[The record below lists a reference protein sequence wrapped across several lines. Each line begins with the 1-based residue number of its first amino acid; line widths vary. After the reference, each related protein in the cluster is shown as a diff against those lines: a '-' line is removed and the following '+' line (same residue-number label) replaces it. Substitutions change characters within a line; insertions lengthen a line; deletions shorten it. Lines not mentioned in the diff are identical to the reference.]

1 MESSNGMHAPASG
14 RSLLVYANEWAMREL
29 PKDAERRWSREEIF
43 NEVVRAG
50 FEGMQAP
57 PDWADAV
64 RGAGLRFCV
73 YARANTP
80 EEVRKMAAGA
90 RDCGAEFVTFH
101 LGWGDESDGQMDTLA
116 AATLDATAEFGVPL
130 WPETH
135 RATCLQDVLRTLQLL
150 ERFPALRLNLDLSH
164 YYCSHEIA
172 YRGFESHAALWQP
185 ILQRVACFHGRV
197 ASSHNM
203 QIPITDP
210 TYRSDLANF
219 QQLWKQAMT
228 YWLKQA
234 AAGDELVFVPELGP
248 PSSGYALTVPAPDGK
263 RIELADRWAEMQMM
277 ARMARDLFAR
287 CAAEC
292 DTVSSHRA

>member
-1 MESSNGMHAPASG
+1 MESFKGMQAPLSG
-14 RSLLVYANEWAMREL
+14 RRLLVYANEWAMREL
-29 PKDAERRWSREEIF
+29 PKDGERWWSRKEIL

-73 YARANTP
+73 YGRANTP
-80 EEVRKMAAGA
+80 EEVRQMAASA

-101 LGWGDESDGQMDTLA
+101 LGWGDESDAQMDALA
-116 AATLDATAEFGVPL
+116 AATLDASEKYSVPL

-135 RATCLQDVLRTLQLL
+135 RATCLQDVWRTLRLL
-150 ERFPALRLNLDLSH
+150 ERFSALRLNLDLSH
-164 YYCSHEIA
+164 YYCSHEVA
-172 YRGFESHAALWQP
+172 NRGFESHAALWQP

-197 ASSHNM
+197 ASSHIM

-210 TYRSDLANF
+210 AYRSDLANF

-234 AAGDELVFVPELGP
+234 SAGDMVVFIPELGP
-248 PSSGYALTVPAPDGK
+248 PSSGYALTAAAPGGK
-263 RIELADRWAEMQMM
+263 RMELTDRWVEMQLI
-277 ARMARDLFAR
+277 ARMARELFSQ
-287 CAAEC
+287 CAA
-292 DTVSSHRA
+292 APA